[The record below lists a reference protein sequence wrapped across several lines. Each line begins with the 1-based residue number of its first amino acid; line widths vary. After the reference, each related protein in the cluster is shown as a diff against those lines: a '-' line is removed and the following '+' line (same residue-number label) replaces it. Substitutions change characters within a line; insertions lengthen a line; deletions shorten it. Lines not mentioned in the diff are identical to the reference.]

1 MHVLYML
8 QIITKCM
15 YINYVLDIPYSH
27 ASQETLDKQDQ
38 EENMGQKEIKE
49 TLEQEETLVIGDLE
63 D

>member
-1 MHVLYML
+1 
-8 QIITKCM
+8 M